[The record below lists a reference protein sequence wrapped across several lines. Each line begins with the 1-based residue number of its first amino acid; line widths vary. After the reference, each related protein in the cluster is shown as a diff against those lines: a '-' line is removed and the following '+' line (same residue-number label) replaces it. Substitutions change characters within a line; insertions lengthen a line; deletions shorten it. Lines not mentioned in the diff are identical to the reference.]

1 MESGYSLVSHIFIR
15 LLNVSENPY
24 AKAGVDTAAGDIA
37 VELMKAEVAKTH
49 GSQVLG
55 GYGGFAGL
63 FDAEFLTSY
72 RHPVLATSTDGVG
85 TKIAIAIA
93 IDKHDT
99 IGQDLVG
106 MTVDDIAVAGAKPLF
121 MTDYIATGRVIPER
135 VAEIVGGI
143 ARALHPTGAAL
154 IGGETAEHPGLLG
167 ADEYDIAAAVTG
179 VMEKDSIKGAHLVET
194 GDVVLAVA
202 SSGLHSNGFS
212 LVRKIVADAGLDYRK
227 HSDDFSGVLGE
238 VLLEPTMIYSA
249 LLNSLFDSELGKRIH
264 SISHITGGGIAANI
278 ARIMPV
284 GSSLEIDR
292 SLWQVPDV
300 FTALAG
306 IAGISLPSLEET
318 WNLGIGIALIVDA
331 GSATEISSRINT
343 AGFTTWEL
351 GKIGELDTTRAKG
364 SENAEWTIGGKGA
377 SGGAVRLLGAY
388 RN

>member
-24 AKAGVDTAAGDIA
+24 AKAGVDTTAGDIA

-63 FDAEFLTSY
+63 YDAGFLTGY
-72 RHPVLATSTDGVG
+72 RHPILATSTDGVG

-121 MTDYIATGRVIPER
+121 MTDYIATGKVIPNR
-135 VAEIVGGI
+135 ISEIVGGI
-143 ARALHPTGAAL
+143 ARALAPTGAAL

-167 ADEYDIAAAVTG
+167 EDEYDIAAAVTG
-179 VMEKDSIKGAHLVET
+179 IVEKDAIKGAHLVQP
-194 GDVVLAVA
+194 GNVVLAVA

-212 LVRKIVADAGLDYRK
+212 LVRKIVQDAGLNYRK
-227 HSDDFSGVLGE
+227 HSDDFGGQLGE

-249 LLNSLFDSELGKRIH
+249 LLNSLFDSEIAKSIH

-284 GSSLEIDR
+284 GTSLEIDR

-300 FTALAG
+300 FSTLAS
-306 IAGISLPSLEET
+306 IAKIPLPALEET

-331 GSATEISSRINT
+331 ESASEISSRIN
-343 AGFTTWEL
+343 AQGFTAWEL
-351 GKIGELDTTRAKG
+351 GKIAQFNSASAKYSQDTD
-364 SENAEWTIGGKGA
+364 WTIGGKGA
-377 SGGAVRLLGAY
+377 DGGAVRLVGAY
-388 RN
+388 RD